1 MACGYILGSADNLQ
15 ILALS
20 GVHDAHIQLVGVR
33 VLFFRFHIA
42 DNNAGKAFI
51 AALHTVDLDAGGGDS
66 ICQLSC
72 GHALKRDIIR
82 EPGG

>member
-1 MACGYILGSADNLQ
+1 MACRYILSSADNLQ

-20 GVHDAHIQLVGVR
+20 RIYHTHIQLVGVR

-42 DNNAGKAFI
+42 DNDAGQAFI
-51 AALHTVDLDAGGGDS
+51 AALHAVNLYAGGGDF
-66 ICQLSC
+66 ICQLIG
-72 GHALKRDIIR
+72 GHALKRDVIR